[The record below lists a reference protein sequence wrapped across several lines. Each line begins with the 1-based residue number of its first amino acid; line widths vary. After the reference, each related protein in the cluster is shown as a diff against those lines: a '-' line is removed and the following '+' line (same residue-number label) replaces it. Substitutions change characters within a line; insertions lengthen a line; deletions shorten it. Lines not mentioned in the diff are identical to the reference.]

1 MSPTPVPRVLL
12 VDDDAVLG
20 RIYACALVAAGFSV
34 DLAKDGA
41 EGLERLLAGSYDVV
55 VSDLCMPRMTG
66 LDLLQQVRRMRRDV
80 PVILMTAQLDAK
92 AYELAREMGT
102 MRYLI
107 KPMKME
113 QLARAVER
121 AVAFGAARARGSK
134 SDRHGIKVARR

>member
-1 MSPTPVPRVLL
+1 MSSTPVPRVLL

-41 EGLERLLAGSYDVV
+41 EGLERLLAGSYDAV

-66 LDLLQQVRRMRRDV
+66 LDLLQEVRRMRRDV
-80 PVILMTAQLDAK
+80 PVVLMTAQLDAK

-102 MRYLI
+102 VRYLI

-121 AVAFGAARARGSK
+121 AVAFGAARAREKG
-134 SDRHGIKVARR
+134 DRRGTKLAKR